1 MLRASLTLEP
11 ELRVGEVQRRTFGSF
26 VEHLGRCVYTGIFEP
41 GHATAD
47 EDGLRQDVL
56 DLVREMGVTVVRY
69 PGGNFVSGYRWE
81 DGIGPV
87 EQRPT
92 RLDTAWHSLETNA
105 FGIAEFARWAGKADV
120 EMMCA
125 LNLGTRG
132 VESAVDLLEYC
143 NHPGGTRWSDLRV
156 SHGHPDP
163 FGVKLWCLGNELD
176 GPWQMGHKTAEEYGR
191 LAAETARAMRMIDPG
206 LELIACG
213 SSHSGMPTFGTWEA
227 TVLEHAYDQVDYL
240 SLHAYYQEHDGDT
253 ASFLASALDM
263 EAFIE
268 SVIATADHVRAKTRS
283 RKRINLSFDEWNVW
297 YISRFQEEGPP
308 TDWPVAPRLIEDTY
322 SVKDA
327 VVVGTLLITLL
338 RHSDRV
344 TAACQAQLVNAIAP
358 IRTEPGGPA
367 WRQATFYPF
376 AHASRFAKGEVLD
389 LVISTPSYESS
400 KYGDTPIVDAVATH
414 DRDTGLLVVF
424 AVNRHFEEQ
433 VGLTVGLRA
442 FPGYRVVEHL
452 LLADDDLDAA
462 NTRDRPDRVTPSIG
476 ATPSMDGGSL
486 DVVLPPVSWN
496 VLRMESVGA

>member
-1 MLRASLTLEP
+1 MLRASLTLDP

-92 RLDTAWHSLETNA
+92 RLDTGVALTGDERIRNRRVRQV
-105 FGIAEFARWAGKADV
+105 GRQGRCRDDV
-120 EMMCA
+120 RA
-125 LNLGTRG
+125 QPRHAG

-143 NHPGGTRWSDLRV
+143 NQPGGTRWSDLRI
-156 SHGHPDP
+156 SHGHPEP
-163 FGVKLWCLGNELD
+163 FGVRLWCLGNELD

-213 SSHSGMPTFGTWEA
+213 SSHSGMPTFGSWEA

-268 SVIATADHVRAKTRS
+268 SVIATADHVGPRP
-283 RKRINLSFDEWNVW
+283 FP
-297 YISRFQEEGPP
+297 EE
-308 TDWPVAPRLIEDTY
+308 DQPV
-322 SVKDA
+322 
-327 VVVGTLLITLL
+327 
-338 RHSDRV
+338 
-344 TAACQAQLVNAIAP
+344 
-358 IRTEPGGPA
+358 IR
-367 WRQATFYPF
+367 
-376 AHASRFAKGEVLD
+376 
-389 LVISTPSYESS
+389 
-400 KYGDTPIVDAVATH
+400 
-414 DRDTGLLVVF
+414 
-424 AVNRHFEEQ
+424 
-433 VGLTVGLRA
+433 
-442 FPGYRVVEHL
+442 
-452 LLADDDLDAA
+452 
-462 NTRDRPDRVTPSIG
+462 
-476 ATPSMDGGSL
+476 
-486 DVVLPPVSWN
+486 
-496 VLRMESVGA
+496 RMERLVHQSLPR